1 MDGAS
6 WGSGSTGS
14 SALPLPTPQ
23 EASPRSYKV
32 SGSSARRARGPW
44 GICSP
49 PGSGGSGPTRQGAHF
64 QGAGL
69 SHPYSRAGNK
79 SLTPRGARRPPG
91 SPHPL
96 WLMHPR
102 LQYFPVHLHVLSLDP
117 RQPCPA
123 RGPRSFSKSGGSHL
137 SAARRENGPET
148 HRKRS
153 YRKNPAVGLKCERCL
168 MHAQNIIKNQKA
180 QKRRWNHRKRKGR
193 RPSSEAPGRGGDPA
207 KPPSGLSDGRCRQHT
222 PPDPRG
228 QAHAG
233 HVTLQPPP
241 RRAEERTAR
250 MPETQ
255 EALLN
260 SARLAVQ
267 TRPVPWH
274 HGSRQRERA
283 SRSRRGPPGL
293 PRHHRA
299 VTRHHAPLPRDRPGA
314 CVCVCAHTRI
324 LGREAPP

>member
-168 MHAQNIIKNQKA
+168 MHAQNIKESKSAEKTLESQKA
-180 QKRRWNHRKRKGR
+180 QRQASQQRGPRAGRGPGQAALRALRRQVPPTHTPRPPGSGPRGPRDSAASATTGR
-193 RPSSEAPGRGGDPA
+193 RKDSKNA
-207 KPPSGLSDGRCRQHT
+207 
-222 PPDPRG
+222 
-228 QAHAG
+228 
-233 HVTLQPPP
+233 
-241 RRAEERTAR
+241 
-250 MPETQ
+250 
-255 EALLN
+255 
-260 SARLAVQ
+260 
-267 TRPVPWH
+267 
-274 HGSRQRERA
+274 
-283 SRSRRGPPGL
+283 
-293 PRHHRA
+293 
-299 VTRHHAPLPRDRPGA
+299 
-314 CVCVCAHTRI
+314 
-324 LGREAPP
+324 